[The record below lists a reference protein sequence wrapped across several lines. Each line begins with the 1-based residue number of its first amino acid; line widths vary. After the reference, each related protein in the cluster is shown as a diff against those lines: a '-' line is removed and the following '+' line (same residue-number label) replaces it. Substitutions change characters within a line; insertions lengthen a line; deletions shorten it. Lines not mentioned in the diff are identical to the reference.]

1 MWCVSARGWVKSV
14 EGGKG
19 KLTWSDSAQ
28 TDGWWRAHAWSVT
41 VSLCGCHHSGLF
53 PNTLDLKLPAKA
65 CCNYV

>member
-41 VSLCGCHHSGLF
+41 VSYAAATTRDFSR
-53 PNTLDLKLPAKA
+53 TIWILKLPAK
-65 CCNYV
+65 YV